1 MLEELGIRAK
11 EAEKELMVATTVEK
25 NAALKSIAEALVMS
39 ADEIIE
45 ANAKDIQNGIDN
57 GMSKALL
64 DRLKL
69 DRERI
74 EGMAQGVMDVVSL
87 PDPVGRVLNS
97 FERPNGL
104 KIEKVST
111 PLGVIGVIF
120 EARPNVTSDAA
131 ALALKSGNAVILRG
145 GKEAINSNT
154 KIAQVMR
161 AAVKETGMN
170 EDVIQLVENTT
181 RESSTALMTL
191 NEYVDVL
198 IPRGGAG
205 LIQAVVKNAT
215 VPVIETG
222 VGNCHV
228 YVDRDADIDMAVE
241 IVFNAKTNRPSVC
254 NAAESLLIHKDVA
267 KEALVKIKNKL
278 DEKEVELVGDK
289 ETIDIL
295 KNSDEVSDGF
305 DIEEAT
311 DDDWATE
318 YLDYKMSVKIVDTL
332 EEAIEHIYQYST
344 GHSECIVTESIDRA
358 NEFMDRV
365 DSAAVYVNAST
376 RFTDG
381 GEFGFGAE
389 IGISTQK
396 LHARGPIGLP
406 ELQSFKYKI
415 YGNGQIR

>member
-11 EAEKELMVATTVEK
+11 EAEKELMVASTVEK
-25 NAALKSIAEALVMS
+25 NAALKAIADALVMS

-57 GMSKALL
+57 GMSKSLL

-69 DRERI
+69 NRERI

-87 PDPVGRVLNS
+87 PDPVGRVLDT

-104 KIEKVST
+104 KIQKVST

-154 KIAQVMR
+154 KIAEVMR
-161 AAVKETGMN
+161 QAVKETGMN

-241 IVFNAKTNRPSVC
+241 IVFNSKTNRPSVC

-267 KEALVKIKNKL
+267 KEALVKIKEKL

-289 ETIDIL
+289 EAIDIL
-295 KNSDEVSDGF
+295 KDSKASDGF
-305 DIEEAT
+305 EIEEAT
-311 DDDWATE
+311 EDDWATE

-332 EEAIEHIYQYST
+332 EEAIEHIYKYST
-344 GHSECIVTESIDRA
+344 GHSECIVTESEDRA

-406 ELQSFKYKI
+406 ELQSFKYKV
-415 YGNGQIR
+415 YGTGQIR